1 MENYK
6 EFDFTPEM
14 PYRPYPVNLSRTAGN
29 IYKIKEKFIGMLEAY
44 RLALSQSIL
53 FLINWRRWQSN
64 GRL

>member
-44 RLALSQSIL
+44 RLALSESIL
-53 FLINWRRWQSN
+53 FLIN
-64 GRL
+64 